1 MQQGNKQIQF
11 EKENKTMNKK
21 TTLKERISGYFKTYG
36 PEIACG
42 YLAMN
47 GNVYAVS
54 MYYGMK
60 K

>member
-1 MQQGNKQIQF
+1 
-11 EKENKTMNKK
+11 MNKK
-21 TTLKERISGYFKTYG
+21 TTLKEKISGYFKTYG